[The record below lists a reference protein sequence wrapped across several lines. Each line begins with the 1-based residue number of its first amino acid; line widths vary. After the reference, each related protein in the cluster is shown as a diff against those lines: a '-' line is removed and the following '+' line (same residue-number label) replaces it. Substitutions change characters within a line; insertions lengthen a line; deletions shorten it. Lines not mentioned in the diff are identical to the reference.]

1 MENWSRDPWVTPSPP
16 ARQIVCIFTRDSG
29 QKCLGHCKYAAIL
42 AVEFHPVKM
51 QSIWPAALVGAP
63 SGHHRTTS
71 KQKTAFQKSL
81 STSKAFFLT
90 FLPSTTWSRDTVN
103 MERICL
109 ASLFEATSAFQ
120 ILSKSALEYF
130 SALFDVVTG
139 HRKYA
144 VILCGWTFLIFRTFS
159 TWPRDTVNM
168 QRIELSA
175 FCSLPSSLC
184 SLLAAFGHAA

>member
-16 ARQIVCIFTRDSG
+16 ARQIVSIFTRDSG

-51 QSIWPAALVGAP
+51 DTIWPAARPRATRGRP
-63 SGHHRTTS
+63 RSR
-71 KQKTAFQKSL
+71 KQLFK
-81 STSKAFFLT
+81 KASQLGRFFFCT
-90 FLPSTTWSRDTVN
+90 FLPSTTWSRNTIN
-103 MERICL
+103 MERICF

-120 ILSKSALEYF
+120 IFGKSALEYF

-139 HRKYA
+139 HRKYG

-159 TWPRDTVNM
+159 TWPRGTVNM
-168 QRIELSA
+168 RRIELSA
-175 FCSLPSSLC
+175 FCSLRSSLC
-184 SLLAAFGHAA
+184 CLLAAFGHAV

>member
-1 MENWSRDPWVTPSPP
+1 MD
-16 ARQIVCIFTRDSG
+16 
-29 QKCLGHCKYAAIL
+29 CKYAAIL
-42 AVEFHPVKM
+42 AVAFHPVKM
-51 QSIWPAALVGAP
+51 QAICPAAPVGAP

-81 STSKAFFLT
+81 STSKAFFFT
-90 FLPSTTWSRDTVN
+90 FLPSTTWSRNTVN
-103 MERICL
+103 MKRICL

-120 ILSKSALEYF
+120 IFGKSALEYF

-139 HRKYA
+139 HRKYG

-168 QRIELSA
+168 ERIEMSA
-175 FCSLPSSLC
+175 FCFLPSSLC
-184 SLLAAFGHAA
+184 SLLAAFGHAV